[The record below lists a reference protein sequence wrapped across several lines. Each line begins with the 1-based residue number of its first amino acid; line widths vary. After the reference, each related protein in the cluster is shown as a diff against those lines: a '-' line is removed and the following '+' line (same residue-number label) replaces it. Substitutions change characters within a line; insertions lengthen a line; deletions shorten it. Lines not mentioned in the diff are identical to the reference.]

1 MVQQPLFDLAAAKS
15 YIYCF
20 SFMNAPL
27 VSQRSRSYWSIA
39 TAIGLMA
46 VVLGG
51 SIYMIFRGTGGKFS
65 YPVDDAYIHM
75 QIAKNLA
82 FHHTWG
88 INADSFGSAS
98 SSPLYTILLASC
110 FTLFGA
116 KAVIPLLLNI
126 IAGLW
131 LLLAAGRW
139 LQKQGLSPLA
149 QFIALASVIFLTPLP
164 LLITTGMEHTLQ
176 CLFAFLFLS
185 RFAAWLQDAIEDPIV
200 SLPLSVYIYAVL
212 TATIRY
218 EGLFFVA
225 AACIALLIYKRLK
238 SSVLLGF
245 FSVLPLIVFGTISV
259 MKGSYFLPNS
269 VLVKSEAA
277 QFSLAGV
284 VHAIGNI
291 VSERLNFA
299 KSGISLLSVQRLLI
313 ILPLVF
319 LTALPSL
326 RGRRDLQFW
335 LISLI
340 GVSLLQV
347 SLADTGKF
355 YRYEAY
361 IVLNATLILSV
372 LVYHF
377 WKPLFW
383 KGPAIARVIGACLV
397 AFLMLPIFLRATTA
411 NLKLPR
417 AGINIYEQQYQ
428 MSRFLKLYYDT
439 STVAANDIGAIAFFT
454 NARIVDLWGLGSID
468 IARSKKGGYWN
479 APFLDSISRKEEA
492 SIAIIYDSWIDKA
505 IPPHWKKA
513 GEWKIFNNVV
523 CGDDHVSFY
532 AIDTTGFDKL
542 KQNLVAFEKQ
552 LPPTVAVHYNT
563 GSNE

>member
-1 MVQQPLFDLAAAKS
+1 
-15 YIYCF
+15 
-20 SFMNAPL
+20 
-27 VSQRSRSYWSIA
+27 
-39 TAIGLMA
+39 MA

-51 SIYMIFRGTGGKFS
+51 SIFTIIRGTGGSFS

-75 QIAKNLA
+75 QIARNLA
-82 FHHTWG
+82 VHHTWG

-98 SSPLYTILLASC
+98 SSPLYTVLLALF

-116 KAVIPLLLNI
+116 KDLIPLLLNI
-126 IAGLW
+126 LAGTW
-131 LLLAAGRW
+131 LLIAAWRW
-139 LQKQGLSPLA
+139 LQKEGLSPLA

-176 CLFAFLFLS
+176 CLFSFLFLS
-185 RFAAWLQDAIEDPIV
+185 RFSQALQKLKDDPASSFPV
-200 SLPLSVYIYAVL
+200 SIYIYAIL

-218 EGLFFVA
+218 EGLFLIA
-225 AACIALLIYKRLK
+225 TACVALLIYRRLK
-238 SSVLLGF
+238 FSVLLGF
-245 FSVLPLIVFGTISV
+245 IAILPLVIFGIVSV

-277 QFSLAGV
+277 QFSASGMI
-284 VHAIGNI
+284 HAIGNI

-319 LTALPSL
+319 LLALP
-326 RGRRDLQFW
+326 GIKQRRDWQFW
-335 LISLI
+335 LLSLI
-340 GVSLLQV
+340 AVSLLQV

-361 IVLNATLILSV
+361 IIFNASLITAV
-372 LVYHF
+372 LVYHL
-377 WKPLFW
+377 WKPLFV
-383 KGPAIARVIGACLV
+383 KGSAVGRVIGVGLIV
-397 AFLMLPIFLRATTA
+397 FLLLPLFLRATTA
-411 NLKLPR
+411 NIKLPR

-428 MSRFLKLYYDT
+428 MSRFLKQYYDT

-479 APFLDSISRKEEA
+479 APFLDSISRKEGA
-492 SIAIIYDSWIDKA
+492 SLAIIYDSWIDRS
-505 IPPHWKKA
+505 IPPQWKKA

-532 AIDTTGFDKL
+532 AIDSTAFDKL
-542 KQNLVAFEKQ
+542 KQNLAAFEKQ
-552 LPPTVAVHYNT
+552 LPATVAVNYNT
-563 GSNE
+563 GGDE